1 MSTENIET
9 LLERLVAIN
18 EEVSQKLDDI
28 KYDLSE
34 IKNEL
39 NWVGE
44 HSYAKVVYD
53 GLNNI
58 EMRLMGI
65 ESNTSSL

>member
-34 IKNEL
+34 IRNEL

-44 HSYAKVVYD
+44 HSYAKVMYD

-58 EMRLMGI
+58 EMRLIGI

>member
-1 MSTENIET
+1 MSTENIEMF
-9 LLERLVAIN
+9 LERLVAIG

-53 GLNNI
+53 GLNSI
-58 EMRLMGI
+58 EMRLIGI

>member
-53 GLNNI
+53 GLNDI
-58 EMRLMGI
+58 EMRLIGI

>member
-1 MSTENIET
+1 MSAENIEM
-9 LLERLVAIN
+9 LLGRLVTIN
-18 EEVSQKLDDI
+18 EQVSQKLDDI

-39 NWVGE
+39 SWVGE
-44 HSYAKVVYD
+44 HSCAKVVYD
-53 GLNNI
+53 GLNSI
-58 EMRLMGI
+58 EMRLIGI

>member
-53 GLNNI
+53 GLSNI
-58 EMRLMGI
+58 EMRLIGI

>member
-1 MSTENIET
+1 MSTENIEM

-53 GLNNI
+53 GLNSI
-58 EMRLMGI
+58 EMRLIGI

>member
-18 EEVSQKLDDI
+18 EEISQKLDDI

-34 IKNEL
+34 ITNEL

-58 EMRLMGI
+58 EMRLIGI

>member
-1 MSTENIET
+1 MSNENIET

-58 EMRLMGI
+58 EMRLIGI

>member
-1 MSTENIET
+1 MSTENIEM

-65 ESNTSSL
+65 ESNTSS

>member
-28 KYDLSE
+28 KYHLSE
-34 IKNEL
+34 IRNEL

-44 HSYAKVVYD
+44 HSYAKVMYD

-58 EMRLMGI
+58 EMRLIGI

>member
-1 MSTENIET
+1 MSTENIEMF
-9 LLERLVAIN
+9 LERLVAIS

-53 GLNNI
+53 GLNSI
-58 EMRLMGI
+58 EMRLIGI

>member
-58 EMRLMGI
+58 EMRLIGI